1 MDEYI
6 KSILK
11 DFFEEAFD
19 LLGIL
24 EKNVLILE
32 KNHNN
37 KESIQE
43 IFRAIHTLK
52 SSSGTVEL
60 TEIEK
65 YSHNFEDVLDL
76 VRSGNIEINNETI
89 NMLLKAIDI
98 VRERV
103 LAASEERK
111 YKGSLKKQIKEL
123 DTFRDTFEIKASP
136 KAKTPKKNS
145 KEKKDT
151 KKSKYDGV
159 KIKTSEIESIK
170 EALAKNSNIYT
181 VLVKFDGKSPMRTVG
196 SIQIYASLKDFGTVL
211 STNPSL
217 EELQS
222 DTFYEDIS
230 YVVLTE
236 FSKEAIETELKF
248 PGVTKSIKIDDFNID
263 EYMMSEEYVEDE
275 NVSEEEDTT
284 VKQDRQTVYLRVEND
299 RVDYM
304 MNQVG
309 ELVINK
315 SSYQRYEDEFIAFSK
330 SLEDHIGDIKKHYKD
345 TVMQILRR
353 FEDNITKKESKEI
366 RNFYI
371 DGFNDKLKD
380 ISVSGERFKT
390 SLSKFRVSYLLLT
403 RVTNELQDTVMKIRM
418 VPISQILNR
427 FPRLIRDLS
436 IDLGKEVDLVI
447 FGEETE
453 LDKSVIDLLLDPIIH
468 LVRNAIG
475 HGIETPEERVKMGKS
490 SVGTITISASH
501 EGNMIVIKIIDDG
514 AGMNSEDIYNS
525 ALSKGVISAGA
536 KLTEKEIFELVFT
549 AGFSTS
555 ETVSNVSGR
564 GVGMDVVLNNLEKI
578 NGTIGIE
585 TVFGKGSTFSLKIPL
600 TLAIIEAL
608 IVESEKEF
616 YAIPISSIVETIKV
630 EKSDIIVLE
639 GIEVIN
645 IKDEVVNIARIK
657 DLFKL
662 PSRYNDV
669 SSFYAVVLMA
679 ENKKIALLVNNLIG
693 EQDIVIKA
701 LKDQLTKVEGIAG
714 ATILGDG
721 TVSFILDTQT
731 IVGLGTKQ
739 MTEKENYINLSEA
752 VYSSNIKNFVDKLK
766 KNNLSDIE

>member
-32 KNHNN
+32 KNHNH

-76 VRSGNIEINNETI
+76 VRSGDININNETI

-123 DTFRDTFEIKASP
+123 DTFRDKFEIKASP
-136 KAKTPKKNS
+136 KSKTPKKNS
-145 KEKKDT
+145 KAKKDT

-159 KIKTSEIESIK
+159 KIDASEIESIK
-170 EALAKNSNIYT
+170 TALAENSKIYT
-181 VLVKFDGKSPMRTVG
+181 VLVKFDSKSPMRTVG
-196 SIQIYASLKDFGTVL
+196 SIQIYSSLRDFGTVL
-211 STNPSL
+211 STDPSL

-236 FSKEAIETELKF
+236 FLKEPIEVELKF
-248 PGVTKSIKIDDFNID
+248 PGVTKSIKIEDFDID
-263 EYMMSEEYVEDE
+263 EYMMSDEYVEDD
-275 NVSEEEDTT
+275 NTSEEDTP

-299 RVDYM
+299 KVDYM

-315 SSYQRYEDEFIAFSK
+315 SSYQRYEDEFVAFSK
-330 SLEDHIGDIKKHYKD
+330 SLEEHIGDIKKHYKD
-345 TVMQILRR
+345 TVIQILRR
-353 FEDNITKKESKEI
+353 FEDNISKKESKEI

-371 DGFNDKLKD
+371 DSFNDKLKD

-436 IDLGKEVDLVI
+436 IDLAKEVDLVI
-447 FGEETE
+447 LGEETE

-514 AGMNSEDIYNS
+514 AGMNSENIYNS
-525 ALSKGVISAGA
+525 AVSKGVIAAGT
-536 KLTEKEIFELVFT
+536 KLTEKEIFDLVFT

-585 TVFGKGSTFSLKIPL
+585 TAVGKGSTFSLKIPL

-630 EKSDIIVLE
+630 EKKDIIVLE
-639 GIEVIN
+639 GVEVIN

-657 DLFKL
+657 DLFNL
-662 PSRYNDV
+662 PNRYNDV

-679 ENKKIALLVNNLIG
+679 EDKKIALLVNNLIG

-701 LKDQLTKVEGIAG
+701 LKDQLTRVEGIAG

-731 IVGLGTKQ
+731 IVGLGTKR
-739 MTEKENYINLSEA
+739 MIEKVDEINLSTA

-766 KNNLSDIE
+766 KSNLSDIE